1 MKRCFD
7 ILASLLALVFFS
19 PLLLIIGL
27 CIKLTSPGPIIFWS
41 DRIGRNNKIFA
52 MPKFRSMS
60 INTPSIAT
68 DLMKDPKQWIT
79 PLGALLRKTS
89 LDELPQL
96 WSILRGDMSV
106 VGPRPHAIEHNEQYR
121 KRISGYMQRHA
132 FKPGITGLAQIMD
145 LRGET
150 KSIKEMKKRVELDL
164 IYQREWNLILDLK
177 IILKTILKFKST
189 NSY

>member
-106 VGPRPHAIEHNEQYR
+106 VGPRPALYNQYR
-121 KRISGYMQRHA
+121 LIELRTNVGIDVLRPGLTGWAQVNGRDDLSIEKKISLDQHY
-132 FKPGITGLAQIMD
+132 L
-145 LRGET
+145 ET
-150 KSIKEMKKRVELDL
+150 KSFKFDIYIIWLTLIKVIKLDGL
-164 IYQREWNLILDLK
+164 
-177 IILKTILKFKST
+177 SH
-189 NSY
+189 